1 MDSDT
6 KNDTIIYYDTELIK
20 LTDIAKI
27 NETVIKIND
36 ENVNYFTSIID
47 AKDLHTYSVNDYSW
61 NRDLNQKHVDQ
72 IFNDLS
78 KMENPHLIGTFKI
91 IHNKR
96 FEESYIF
103 DGQHRSHAIKK
114 KIAEN
119 KFDSL
124 HPWKIN
130 ITIEVYSID
139 CEKIEDSKIAEY
151 LFCMANKV
159 RVFDINHLI
168 DTYIQDIAKSFQ
180 KDIVLGSGINTGQ
193 NNTCNSIKIKDLFN
207 SLKIHFNPVIRPTI
221 SEVIKIIKEKNYQ
234 ISVLEL
240 DQVFPNYKSAN
251 QKNQLIMRNKFIRAK
266 KTNFCL
272 NLETYP
278 PSKWITEIVEKI
290 NKK

>member
-114 KIAEN
+114 KN
-119 KFDSL
+119 
-124 HPWKIN
+124 
-130 ITIEVYSID
+130 
-139 CEKIEDSKIAEY
+139 
-151 LFCMANKV
+151 
-159 RVFDINHLI
+159 
-168 DTYIQDIAKSFQ
+168 
-180 KDIVLGSGINTGQ
+180 SG
-193 NNTCNSIKIKDLFN
+193 K
-207 SLKIHFNPVIRPTI
+207 
-221 SEVIKIIKEKNYQ
+221 
-234 ISVLEL
+234 
-240 DQVFPNYKSAN
+240 
-251 QKNQLIMRNKFIRAK
+251 
-266 KTNFCL
+266 
-272 NLETYP
+272 
-278 PSKWITEIVEKI
+278 
-290 NKK
+290 